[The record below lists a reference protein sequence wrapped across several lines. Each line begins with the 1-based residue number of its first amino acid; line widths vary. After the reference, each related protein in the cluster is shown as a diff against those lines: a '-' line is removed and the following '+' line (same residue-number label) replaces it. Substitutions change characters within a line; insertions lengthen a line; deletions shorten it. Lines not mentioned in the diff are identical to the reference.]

1 MISQSLGFSE
11 SFCLCLCLCLCLSFV
26 SANRL
31 ALVEAGAIDSIITAL
46 NTFGNRPEVVVAAL
60 DALSQVYARA
70 MRFRYDF
77 HDCYPKPKRG
87 QSR

>member
-1 MISQSLGFSE
+1 L
-11 SFCLCLCLCLCLSFV
+11 

-60 DALSQVYARA
+60 DALSQVCPR
-70 MRFRYDF
+70 
-77 HDCYPKPKRG
+77 
-87 QSR
+87 